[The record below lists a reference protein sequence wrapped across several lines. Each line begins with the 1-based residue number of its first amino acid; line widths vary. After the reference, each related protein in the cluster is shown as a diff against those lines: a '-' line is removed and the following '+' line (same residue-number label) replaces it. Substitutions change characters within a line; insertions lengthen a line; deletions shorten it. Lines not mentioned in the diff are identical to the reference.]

1 MARSKRGSK
10 GAGYEFWS
18 RRPGRWFGGS
28 GPIAKDIT
36 HRAERAEAKREIRE
50 AIAEK

>member
-10 GAGYEFWS
+10 GSGYEFWS
-18 RRPGRWFGGS
+18 RRPGRWCGGF

-36 HRAERAEAKREIRE
+36 HRAERAESKADIRKALREE
-50 AIAEK
+50 